1 MFTGLVDIATLSNLT
16 QDQNGYQLSVV
27 APSLAGLCNKG
38 DSVAIDGICL
48 TVVEQRDDQL
58 LFYVSP
64 ETIQRT
70 ALLNYKNGQSVNVE
84 LPLRPTDRLGG
95 HYVLGHVDCTG
106 SVKTIQATAT
116 SWFFTIEIPEPF
128 IKYVV
133 YKGSIAVNGIS
144 LTVNKIQNTEI
155 ELCIIPVTLEKTNLS
170 HLQSG
175 DLVNIEV
182 DILAKYT
189 ANLLPNYG

>member
-64 ETIQRT
+64 ETIQ
-70 ALLNYKNGQSVNVE
+70 
-84 LPLRPTDRLGG
+84 RPTDRLGG

-189 ANLLPNYG
+189 ANLLPNHG

>member
-1 MFTGLVDIATLSNLT
+1 M
-16 QDQNGYQLSVV
+16 
-27 APSLAGLCNKG
+27 
-38 DSVAIDGICL
+38 
-48 TVVEQRDDQL
+48 
-58 LFYVSP
+58 
-64 ETIQRT
+64 
-70 ALLNYKNGQSVNVE
+70 NYKTGKTVNIE

-106 SVKTIQATAT
+106 NVTSIQATAT

-144 LTVNKIQNTEI
+144 LTVNKIHAREI

-170 HLQSG
+170 SLQIG

-189 ANLLPNYG
+189 ANLLPKHG

>member
-1 MFTGLVDIATLSNLT
+1 V
-16 QDQNGYQLSVV
+16 
-27 APSLAGLCNKG
+27 
-38 DSVAIDGICL
+38 
-48 TVVEQRDDQL
+48 
-58 LFYVSP
+58 FYVSP

-70 ALLNYKNGQSVNVE
+70 ALLNYKTGKTVNIE

-106 SVKTIQATAT
+106 NVTSIQATAT

-128 IKYVV
+128 IRYVV

-144 LTVNKIQNTEI
+144 LTVNKIQAGEI

-170 HLQSG
+170 SLQIG

-189 ANLLPNYG
+189 ANLLPKHG

>member
-1 MFTGLVDIATLSNLT
+1 
-16 QDQNGYQLSVV
+16 
-27 APSLAGLCNKG
+27 
-38 DSVAIDGICL
+38 
-48 TVVEQRDDQL
+48 
-58 LFYVSP
+58 
-64 ETIQRT
+64 
-70 ALLNYKNGQSVNVE
+70 
-84 LPLRPTDRLGG
+84 
-95 HYVLGHVDCTG
+95 VLGHVDCTG
-106 SVKTIQATAT
+106 NVTSIQATAT

-144 LTVNKIQNTEI
+144 LTVNKIQAGEI

-170 HLQSG
+170 SLQIG

-189 ANLLPNYG
+189 ANLLSNHG

>member
-27 APSLAGLCNKG
+27 APSLAGLCKKG

-144 LTVNKIQNTEI
+144 LTVNQIRDCEI
-155 ELCIIPVTLEKTNLS
+155 ELCIIPVTMEKTNLS
-170 HLQSG
+170 FLQTGS
-175 DLVNIEV
+175 LVNIEV

-189 ANLLPNYG
+189 ANLLPNHG

>member
-1 MFTGLVDIATLSNLT
+1 MFTGLVDLATINNF
-16 QDQNGYQLSVV
+16 QEDQNGYKLFVG
-27 APSLAGLCNKG
+27 APTLDGLCKKG

-48 TVVEQRDDQL
+48 TVVEQQASQL
-58 LFYVSP
+58 VFYVSP

-70 ALLNYKNGQSVNVE
+70 ALLNYKTGKMVNIE

-106 SVKTIQATAT
+106 NVTSIQATAT

-144 LTVNKIQNTEI
+144 LTVNKIQAGEI

-170 HLQSG
+170 SLQIG

-189 ANLLPNYG
+189 ANLLPKHG